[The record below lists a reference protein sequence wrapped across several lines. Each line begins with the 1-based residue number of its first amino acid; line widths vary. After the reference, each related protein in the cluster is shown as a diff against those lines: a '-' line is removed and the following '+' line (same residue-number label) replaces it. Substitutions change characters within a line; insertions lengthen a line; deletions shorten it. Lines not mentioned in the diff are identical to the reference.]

1 MGKIS
6 FLMKTVF
13 FGEKGVGKRSFLR
26 TSRMGNFTGS
36 KMTHGFEFHLKEFNI
51 RNKIVKIQVWDLA
64 GQPRFGTVRKVYY
77 YGSMGAIGLFD
88 VTRPETLHYLEGW
101 LNEVYKHNGKGEI
114 PAMILG
120 NKIDLRNDTLD
131 HITDTQA
138 ENFVSKINQ
147 TISDD
152 LFKAKYIPISAK
164 EGINIRKPF
173 EILGSRYI
181 DYINRQKW

>member
-1 MGKIS
+1 
-6 FLMKTVF
+6 
-13 FGEKGVGKRSFLR
+13 
-26 TSRMGNFTGS
+26 
-36 KMTHGFEFHLKEFNI
+36 
-51 RNKIVKIQVWDLA
+51 
-64 GQPRFGTVRKVYY
+64 
-77 YGSMGAIGLFD
+77 
-88 VTRPETLHYLEGW
+88 
-101 LNEVYKHNGKGEI
+101 
-114 PAMILG
+114 MILG

-147 TISDD
+147 KISDD

-181 DYINRQKW
+181 DYMNRQKW